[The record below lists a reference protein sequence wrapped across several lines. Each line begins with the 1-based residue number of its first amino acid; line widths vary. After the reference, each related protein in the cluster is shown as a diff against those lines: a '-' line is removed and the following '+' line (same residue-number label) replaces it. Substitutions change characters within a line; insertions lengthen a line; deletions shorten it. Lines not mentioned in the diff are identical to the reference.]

1 MLYVLKLY
9 EEIQQE
15 NDPNDN
21 CDNNKDY
28 QEINFK
34 RNVQD

>member
-21 CDNNKDY
+21 GDNNKDY